1 MGEEID
7 ASLQDPGLR
16 YSRRESPRAGLA
28 GQDQAPISGKLLVFL
43 RLVHPRCGSLPG
55 ADDGKKGRFR
65 AIPAAG
71 GIVYMENN
79 NYKHMPGKKEV
90 TIGIT
95 VNLENYENLRLEVEG
110 DVETHEDV
118 DDLIMFLDG
127 MLARLGRGDPATA
140 ERVDAYRRRV
150 LKTRPAEPQA
160 PAARPV
166 PEREPAGTAAVEPA
180 HRQEEAISPP
190 VGPIEA
196 AIPPA
201 PPRVLEPP
209 AQPEKKASVQP
220 EVPRV
225 LEPPAQPEK
234 KVSAQPEPPRNLEP
248 PVQPEKKASV
258 QPEAA
263 RVQAPQQET
272 PTAKPPGAPAD
283 DVCEIC
289 GAEVTKSQ
297 AKLSQLFMSK
307 KLCKKCME
315 HP

>member
-1 MGEEID
+1 
-7 ASLQDPGLR
+7 
-16 YSRRESPRAGLA
+16 
-28 GQDQAPISGKLLVFL
+28 
-43 RLVHPRCGSLPG
+43 
-55 ADDGKKGRFR
+55 
-65 AIPAAG
+65 
-71 GIVYMENN
+71 
-79 NYKHMPGKKEV
+79 MPGKKEV

-196 AIPPA
+196 AIPP
-201 PPRVLEPP
+201 EP
-209 AQPEKKASVQP
+209 
-220 EVPRV
+220 PRV

-234 KVSAQPEPPRNLEP
+234 KVSVQPEPPRVLEP
-248 PVQPEKKASV
+248 PARPEKKVSV
-258 QPEAA
+258 QPETPRVLEPPARPEKKVSVQPETP